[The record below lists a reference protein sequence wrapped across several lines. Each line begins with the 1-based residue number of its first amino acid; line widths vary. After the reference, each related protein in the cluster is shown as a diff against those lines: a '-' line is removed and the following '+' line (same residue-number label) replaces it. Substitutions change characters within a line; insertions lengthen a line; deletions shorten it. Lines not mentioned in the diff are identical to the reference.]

1 MFLECRNITV
11 KRKGFT
17 LEKVSFSLPGGYLM
31 GLTGKNGSGKS
42 TLLETF
48 LKRGKEFSGE
58 IYLDGENLIEM
69 EEKGLNHIGYIAD
82 EQVFF
87 EGLSAGKNA
96 QLLRVFYDDWDQE
109 LFENTLKQ
117 MNLHISKKVGSMSRG
132 ERAKFQM
139 AFAMAHH
146 SKLYLVDEA
155 TAGMD
160 PIFRKEFY
168 RILKN
173 ALDDEKASA
182 ILVSHIPSELDKN
195 MDYIGVMDDGK
206 MISFEEN
213 FNEGAM

>member
-11 KRKGFT
+11 KRKDFT
-17 LEKVSFSLPGGYLM
+17 LEAVSFSLPGGYLM

-48 LKRGKEFSGE
+48 LSRGKEFSGE

-69 EEKGLNHIGYIAD
+69 KEKGLNHIGYIAD

-96 QLLRVFYDDWDQE
+96 QLLRVFYDNWDQE

-117 MNLHISKKVGSMSRG
+117 MNLHISKKVGGMSRG

-173 ALDDEKASA
+173 ALEDEKASA

-195 MDYIGVMDDGK
+195 MDYIVVMDDGK

-213 FNEGAM
+213 FSEGAM